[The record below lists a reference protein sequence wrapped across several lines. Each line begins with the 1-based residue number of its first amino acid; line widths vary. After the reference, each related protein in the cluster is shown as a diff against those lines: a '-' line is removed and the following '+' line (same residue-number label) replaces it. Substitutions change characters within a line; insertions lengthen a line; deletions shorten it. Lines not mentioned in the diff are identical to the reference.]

1 MFDGGLF
8 KAARPISII
17 SADSNSDIKCHYLG
31 NSGPFHHAMWIP
43 RSEQILVSMGDLD
56 AFGIT
61 IEINGGLLRAF
72 YGDRQIFEVR
82 KANNVWM
89 CNFDK
94 LCSKIIA
101 NLPSRAEN
109 GVTLYGN
116 QQLRPMALVSARSD
130 SDEELFKLLH
140 RRLCHRNMR
149 DILRAVMTKR
159 IYVGKGF
166 ASLITNVKS
175 TIATY
180 DSKCDACE
188 KAKSHAQPHPSRNQP
203 EASREPHTRLSQ
215 QDEVDLAMRTGSV
228 VATVSTDMAGPY
240 SVPSLIGAYRGN
252 QTFIKRDSKKAYFYP
267 YRKKSDAFDNLQ
279 HLVETRFRME
289 RYNMK
294 HYHSDGAGELY
305 GSEIRKYLN
314 DLGCKTTWTT
324 LATPQQNSISERHFR
339 TEGEGAQ
346 AMLLYA
352 RFLPTG
358 LWTFAK
364 EAFTHVY
371 NLFPTTI
378 SKGWISPHE
387 FETGK
392 VPDLIKL
399 KVWGCKC
406 WANIPRNLRRKDLAP
421 KSKVGYLMGYS
432 QFQVDA
438 YKIWIPSSNKI
449 IMARDVV
456 FDENIPQGDIDHAKD
471 DYWRDVRLYTQV
483 SKRGKA
489 KFVEDYD
496 HLVGCIFYDPE
507 FHDLNIVT
515 SIDVKKSNLV
525 GTLAR
530 IVDGVQ
536 EDKDHD
542 SMHVA
547 DIEKLLGIFDT
558 DEDANGR
565 ACIAGHDHLDTRVR
579 SDQGKLGSWS

>member
-1 MFDGGLF
+1 
-8 KAARPISII
+8 
-17 SADSNSDIKCHYLG
+17 
-31 NSGPFHHAMWIP
+31 
-43 RSEQILVSMGDLD
+43 
-56 AFGIT
+56 
-61 IEINGGLLRAF
+61 
-72 YGDRQIFEVR
+72 
-82 KANNVWM
+82 
-89 CNFDK
+89 
-94 LCSKIIA
+94 
-101 NLPSRAEN
+101 
-109 GVTLYGN
+109 
-116 QQLRPMALVSARSD
+116 
-130 SDEELFKLLH
+130 
-140 RRLCHRNMR
+140 MR
-149 DILRAVMTKR
+149 DILRAVVTKR
-159 IYVGKGF
+159 IFVGKAF
-166 ASLITNVKS
+166 ESLVTNIKG
-175 TIATY
+175 TISTY

-188 KAKSHAQPHPSRNQP
+188 KAKSHVQPHPSRTQP
-203 EASREPHTRLSQ
+203 KASRGPPTRLSQ

-240 SVPSLIGAYRGN
+240 SVPSLIGAFLGN

-267 YRKKSDAFDNLQ
+267 YRKKSDALDNLK

-289 RYNMK
+289 RYDMK
-294 HYHSDGAGELY
+294 HYHSDGAGELC

-314 DLGCKTTWTT
+314 NLGCKTTWTT

-371 NLFPTTI
+371 NLFPTTT
-378 SKGWISPHE
+378 SNGWISPYE

-392 VPDLIKL
+392 VPDLTKL

-406 WANIPRNLRRKDLAP
+406 WVNIPRNLRHKDLAP

-432 QFQVDA
+432 EFQVDA
-438 YKIWIPSSNKI
+438 YKIWIPATNKI

-471 DYWRDVRLYTQV
+471 DYWRDVRLYAQV
-483 SKRGKA
+483 TKRGKA
-489 KFVEDYD
+489 KFVEDYE

-515 SIDVKKSNLV
+515 SIDINKSNLV
-525 GTLAR
+525 GTLAK

-547 DIEKLLGIFDT
+547 EIEKLLGIFDS

-565 ACIAGHDHLDTRVR
+565 ACIASHEDLDTRVR
-579 SDQGKLGSWS
+579 SSQGKLDSWSEAAMPLITNCSP